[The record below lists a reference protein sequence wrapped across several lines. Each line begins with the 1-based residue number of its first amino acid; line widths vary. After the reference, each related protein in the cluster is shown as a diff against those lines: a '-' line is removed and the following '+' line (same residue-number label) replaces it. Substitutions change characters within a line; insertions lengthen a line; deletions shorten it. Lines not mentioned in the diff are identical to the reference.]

1 MEKLKKVSLAH
12 CKKVLESTGRK
23 YTEEQIERI
32 RDILYQLGEMDYRI
46 FKELP
51 KSNLDDPEEI
61 KAA

>member
-1 MEKLKKVSLAH
+1 MEKLKKVSLAR

-23 YTEEQIERI
+23 YTEEQIEKI
-32 RDILYQLGEMDYRI
+32 RDILYRLGEMDYRI
-46 FKELP
+46 FKELH

>member
-1 MEKLKKVSLAH
+1 MEKLKKLSLAH

-23 YTEEQIERI
+23 YTDEQIEKI
-32 RDILYQLGEMDYRI
+32 RDILYQLGEIDYRI

-51 KSNLDDPEEI
+51 RTNLDDPDEI